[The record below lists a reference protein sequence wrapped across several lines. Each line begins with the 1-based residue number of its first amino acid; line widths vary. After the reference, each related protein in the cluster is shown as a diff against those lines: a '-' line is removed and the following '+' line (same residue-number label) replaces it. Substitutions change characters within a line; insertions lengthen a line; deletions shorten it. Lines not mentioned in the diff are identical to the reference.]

1 MIAGGRR
8 QWLLRPV
15 PSPCQGPQGTQA
27 ESEEE
32 QAVGL
37 RHRHRVVHAGA
48 RIVREGRKDRLG
60 VIARNNM
67 IVGIEV
73 EAGDIADDRQL
84 IDVDLPG
91 ADKEIGREGVDE
103 VANRR
108 IRESEVA
115 EAELLPFRSEERRVG
130 KAWVDTY
137 RSRWSPEH

>member
-1 MIAGGRR
+1 MRISD
-8 QWLLRPV
+8 WSSDVCSSDL
-15 PSPCQGPQGTQA
+15 
-27 ESEEE
+27 SEEE

-37 RHRHRVVHAGA
+37 RKRHRVVHAGA

-91 ADKEIGREGVDE
+91 ADKEIGRAGVDE

-108 IRESEVA
+108 IR
-115 EAELLPFRSEERRVG
+115 RSEEHPYELQSLMRISYAV
-130 KAWVDTY
+130 
-137 RSRWSPEH
+137 

>member
-1 MIAGGRR
+1 
-8 QWLLRPV
+8 
-15 PSPCQGPQGTQA
+15 
-27 ESEEE
+27 
-32 QAVGL
+32 
-37 RHRHRVVHAGA
+37 
-48 RIVREGRKDRLG
+48 
-60 VIARNNM
+60 M

-115 EAELLPFRSEERRVG
+115 EAELLPFDTGAVDAMSRDRLAVEQQRQAPVIDRLPVDRRRRCARVDDAVESTGGRGRQHNGRSEEPTSELQSLMRISYAG
-130 KAWVDTY
+130 F
-137 RSRWSPEH
+137 

>member
-1 MIAGGRR
+1 
-8 QWLLRPV
+8 
-15 PSPCQGPQGTQA
+15 
-27 ESEEE
+27 
-32 QAVGL
+32 
-37 RHRHRVVHAGA
+37 
-48 RIVREGRKDRLG
+48 
-60 VIARNNM
+60 M

-115 EAELLPFRSEERRVG
+115 EAELLPFDTGAVDAMSRDRLAVEQQRQAPVIDRLPVDRRRRCARVDDAVESTGGRGRQHNGDWRSEERRVG
-130 KAWVDTY
+130 KECVSTG
-137 RSRWSPEH
+137 RSRW